1 VETAQRKHIIIKPTA
16 LVLAL
21 LLVPALGFGQVAAP
35 KTEGKLDHLFRAH
48 RDQDNLQQR
57 SASLSCALVLI
68 IAGDKM
74 GTGFYVSPDGDIATA
89 AHVLGDKTIFPQPGG
104 SFIIHLATPPQI
116 SIKSSDEHDP
126 EIYGTNSVLEINADA
141 WSADVALLKTGK
153 KVACWLKVEGDE
165 RVRTGQH
172 VLALGFPSLAFGS
185 LSMYSG
191 IISGRLKSSLPVVK
205 PAPGLFLIST
215 VEFIRIQMPISP
227 GLSGAPLVDDEN
239 RAIGVVTSA
248 GAWSQD
254 LDLLLQSQRLRE
266 RQQSLMPNAYV
277 DLPALVGELAEILHD
292 YGSPGY
298 GDAVPMHYLRK
309 VVASG
314 QPPASHAH

>member
-1 VETAQRKHIIIKPTA
+1 MKLAA
-16 LVLAL
+16 LILAL
-21 LLVPALGFGQVAAP
+21 LIAPELGLGQVAAP
-35 KTEGKLDHLFRAH
+35 KNEGKLDHLFRAH
-48 RDQDNLQQR
+48 RDQDNLEQR
-57 SASLSCALVLI
+57 SVSLSCALVLI

-89 AHVLGDKTIFPQPGG
+89 AHVLGDKTILPQPQG
-104 SFIIHLATPPQI
+104 SFFIHLATPPQI

-126 EIYGTNSVLEINADA
+126 EIYSTNAVLENNADA

-153 KVACWLKVEGDE
+153 KVACWLKAEGDE

-172 VLALGFPSLAFGS
+172 VLALGFPGLAFGS

-191 IISGRLKSSLPVVK
+191 IVSGRLKSSLPVVR
-205 PAPGLFLIST
+205 PVPGQFIVST
-215 VEFIRIQMPISP
+215 VEYIRIQMPVSP

-248 GAWSQD
+248 GAWSSD
-254 LDLLLQSQRLRE
+254 LDQLLQSQRLRE
-266 RQQSLMPNAYV
+266 RQQSLTPNANA
-277 DLPALVGELAEILHD
+277 DLPALVGELAEMFHD

-298 GDAVPMHYLRK
+298 GDAVPMHYLK
-309 VVASG
+309 KAAAEG
-314 QPPASHAH
+314 LKPASHDH